1 MIGTLRRRLSVHDSQ
16 AGLTLME
23 LLVAAAMSVVVVGA
37 AGSMLISAVRT
48 QPQVSKRAQNI
59 TTARYQLDRMT
70 HEIRNGIRVDP
81 TMKTAT
87 RVSFVARV
95 RRTACGG
102 PVPTGSTPGTIKCQ
116 ITYTCATTSCTRVE
130 ANEGVY
136 SNAAATSTIIT
147 GIDSSSVFCYVPS
160 TDPDPT
166 VCGPAATASPT
177 YIGITLRVP
186 NPSGP
191 SALTISDGAS
201 LRAATLSY

>member
-1 MIGTLRRRLSVHDSQ
+1 MIGALRRRLSVHDSH
-16 AGLTLME
+16 AGLTLIE
-23 LLVAAAMSVVVVGA
+23 LLVAAAMSVVIVGA

-48 QPQVSKRAQNI
+48 QPQISGRAQNI

-70 HEIRNGIRVDP
+70 HEIRNGIRIDS
-81 TMKTAT
+81 TKKTASQ
-87 RVSFVARV
+87 VSFVARV
-95 RRTACGG
+95 RRTTCGG
-102 PVPTGSTPGTIKCQ
+102 PVPTSSTPGTIKCQ
-116 ITYTCATTSCTRVE
+116 ITYTCTTSSCTRVE
-130 ANEGVY
+130 ADEGFY
-136 SNAAATSTIIT
+136 ANPAATSTIIT
-147 GIDSSSVFCYVPS
+147 GINSASVFCYVPS

-166 VCGPAATASPT
+166 VCGPPATATPT